1 RSSPRPR
8 RSHRSGR
15 HGRGP
20 ATRHWSPTMTR
31 GHTFIAVTALAAG
44 VLVAG
49 CASST
54 KATQPNTTRRPP
66 LARPTTAA
74 EPTKQPA
81 PPPGNV
87 INPTSNGPAT
97 NATPVI
103 ADDSECVRVVLAN
116 NVSDVPTDQ
125 VVQGICH
132 NHRP

>member
-1 RSSPRPR
+1 
-8 RSHRSGR
+8 
-15 HGRGP
+15 
-20 ATRHWSPTMTR
+20 MTR
-31 GHTFIAVTALAAG
+31 GHTFIAVTVLAVG

-54 KATQPNTTRRPP
+54 KATQPSTTRQPP

-97 NATPVI
+97 NATPVT
-103 ADDSECVRVVLAN
+103 ADDSECVRLVLAYKVGD
-116 NVSDVPTDQ
+116 VSTDQ